1 MNGFSLQDAYNMAE
15 LQVSIQTSPAY
26 SLYKKKVK
34 TAKLNSFFSAASP
47 SIEEQTRTSVT
58 MQSSFTS
65 RAFGQ
70 YLSDVVRDAD
80 HSSQAVP
87 HDSLQVFHTEG
98 EGSVASGLSTL
109 SSSEPDEAI
118 VYDNIKEWGPKFE
131 KLSELYSHTDAGDR

>member
-1 MNGFSLQDAYNMAE
+1 MAE

-34 TAKLNSFFSAASP
+34 TTKLNSFFSAASP
-47 SIEEQTRTSVT
+47 SMQEQTRTSVT
-58 MQSSFTS
+58 MQTSFTS
-65 RAFGQ
+65 RAFGH

-80 HSSQAVP
+80 HSPQAVP

-109 SSSEPDEAI
+109 SSSEPDEAM
-118 VYDNIKEWGPKFE
+118 VYDDIKDWGPKFE
-131 KLSELYSHTDAGDR
+131 KLSELYSHTDAEDR